1 MRIDRECGTK
11 QGYLSKAEAKRVAR
25 MMTEWHGEALHLYT
39 CSHCRLFHVGH
50 VAPAWQRQPAW
61 A

>member
-1 MRIDRECGTK
+1 MRIDRECGPK
-11 QGYLSKAEAKRVAR
+11 QSYLSKAEAKRVAR
-25 MMTEWHGEALHLYT
+25 LMTGRHREAFHLYT

-50 VAPAWQRQPAW
+50 VMPAFMRQPAW